1 METLDLKKLSKEQ
14 REELKKQLLA
24 EEKAAKE
31 NEAAERDTYKTMV
44 CETVEETFKF
54 LQEISDS
61 LSESKKL
68 VFDNFSHL
76 LEMKKELYGVK
87 DGQQS
92 HTFSNKSGDKSITI
106 GYRVIDSYDDTVNAG
121 IERVKNWIKNQAKD
135 DNAANLVEIINGL
148 LKKDAKGN
156 LKANRVLE
164 LQNHADRI
172 GDTELSEGVKIIRE
186 AYRPIETSYFIEASD
201 KEPETG
207 KKFTL
212 PLSITS
218 APFPLGSVVDAII

>member
-1 METLDLKKLSKEQ
+1 METLDVKNLSKEQ
-14 REELKKQLLA
+14 RDELKRQLAA

-31 NEAAERDTYKTMV
+31 KEQGDREAYKTMV
-44 CETVEETFKF
+44 CETVDETFEF
-54 LQEISDS
+54 LFKISEQ
-61 LSESKKL
+61 LSDAKMM
-68 VFDNFSHL
+68 VFNNFAHL
-76 LEMKKELYGVK
+76 LNLKKMLYGVK

-92 HTFSNKSGDKSITI
+92 HTFTNKEGDKSITL

-121 IERVKNWIKNQAKD
+121 IERVKLWIKNQAKD
-135 DNAANLVEIINGL
+135 ENAANLVEIINGL

-172 GDTELSEGVKIIRE
+172 GDIELSEAVKIIRE
-186 AYRPIETSYFIEASD
+186 AYIPVETSYFIEATEKD
-201 KEPETG
+201 PESG
-207 KKFTL
+207 KKFSL

-218 APFPLGSVVDAII
+218 APFPFGSTIEKLI

>member
-1 METLDLKKLSKEQ
+1 MESLDLKNLTKEQ
-14 REELKKQLLA
+14 REDLKKQLVA

-31 NEAAERDTYKTMV
+31 KEQSDRETYKNMV
-44 CETVEETFKF
+44 CESVDETFEF
-54 LQEISDS
+54 LQGISQQ
-61 LSESKKL
+61 LSDVKMN
-68 VFDNFSHL
+68 VFNNFAHL
-76 LEMKKELYGVK
+76 LDLKKSLYGVK

-92 HTFSNKSGDKSITI
+92 HTFTSTDGLKSITL
-106 GYRVIDSYDDTVNAG
+106 GYRVVDSYDDTVNAG
-121 IERVKNWIKNQAKD
+121 IERVKTWIKNQAKD

-172 GDTELSEGVKIIRE
+172 GDVELSEGVKIIRE
-186 AYRPIETSYFIEASD
+186 AYKPIETSYFIEVTEKDPTS
-201 KEPETG
+201 G
-207 KKFTL
+207 VKFSL

-218 APFPLGSVVDAII
+218 APFPFGATVEKLI